1 MQLPDGIEKDWKIC
15 SNFID
20 KNKDKVIVP
29 PSEKQIKLAQDL
41 AKDKKL
47 ELPKGYD
54 ADLKICKAFIEK
66 ALKKK

>member
-1 MQLPDGIEKDWKIC
+1 
-15 SNFID
+15 
-20 KNKDKVIVP
+20 VP